1 MNIPRCALIRC
12 VASILLSMGANPTW
26 AATLTW
32 INTSGGDWN
41 IAGNWS
47 PSGVPGATDTALITA
62 AGTYVVNVSDSES
75 AASLTIGG
83 ATGTQSLQI
92 NSGGA
97 LNEAG
102 GTMTTKASLTVAG
115 GGTLNA
121 SSGFDL
127 YGPLTNNGTINMT
140 NADFYLFNNNTASL
154 AGGIVN
160 NGEINFYG
168 ASGDGMFSEGYG
180 YEYLI
185 NHGTISEEAGAGPSL
200 IYGMLGALAG
210 TYNAALGTTTQF
222 TGGGTAANPSIV
234 GTLPVLNGPG
244 QYEFTGGYLLL
255 TENAIPNL
263 RLVGGTLELGPAFQQ
278 GGAITNL
285 TLDGTT
291 LPGTNQVSGTLT
303 VTNSAIPGALTV
315 NSGGVLNEFGVTVNA
330 TGWLTVEGGGS
341 LNVFSGSDL
350 YGPITNNGTI
360 NMTNADFYLFNNNTP
375 SLAGG
380 IVNNGEINFYGA
392 SGDGI
397 ISEGYGYEYLI
408 NQGTINEEA
417 GVGPSLIY
425 GMLGAL
431 AGTYNAALGTTI
443 QFTGGGTAVN
453 PLTVGTPPVL
463 NGPGQYQFTGG
474 YLLLTEN
481 AIPNLRLVGGT
492 LELGPAFQQG
502 GAITNLTL
510 DGTTLAGT
518 NNVNG
523 TLTATNSA
531 IPGALTV
538 NSGGV
543 LNAFGVTV
551 NATGWV
557 TIGGG
562 GSFNAFSGS
571 DLYGPITNNGT
582 INMTNAGFYLFNNNT
597 ASLAGG
603 IANNGQINFYGASG
617 DFISSEGYGFEYL
630 INQGAISQR
639 PGTGGSSINPA
650 IFTDPGTLDLQEGT
664 LSLNTVSLQS
674 SSVLNFG
681 LNSLT
686 DFGSIILA
694 KSVVL
699 NGTVSANLNNGF
711 APATGAMFKVLS
723 YPAFS
728 GIFAGTNPPPG
739 YLVGGIYGSTSFNL
753 LITGTGTA
761 PSQPVLTIERAG
773 ATTVDVSWPTAAGN
787 FNLQTSTALP
797 AENWSDVTSGITT
810 IGANYVLT
818 ATISGKGAFFR
829 LQSQ

>member
-1 MNIPRCALIRC
+1 MGR
-12 VASILLSMGANPTW
+12 SIF
-26 AATLTW
+26 
-32 INTSGGDWN
+32 
-41 IAGNWS
+41 
-47 PSGVPGATDTALITA
+47 TA
-62 AGTYVVNVSDSES
+62 
-75 AASLTIGG
+75 
-83 ATGTQSLQI
+83 
-92 NSGGA
+92 
-97 LNEAG
+97 
-102 GTMTTKASLTVAG
+102 
-115 GGTLNA
+115 
-121 SSGFDL
+121 
-127 YGPLTNNGTINMT
+127 P
-140 NADFYLFNNNTASL
+140 
-154 AGGIVN
+154 
-160 NGEINFYG
+160 
-168 ASGDGMFSEGYG
+168 
-180 YEYLI
+180 
-185 NHGTISEEAGAGPSL
+185 P
-200 IYGMLGALAG
+200 
-210 TYNAALGTTTQF
+210 
-222 TGGGTAANPSIV
+222 
-234 GTLPVLNGPG
+234 
-244 QYEFTGGYLLL
+244 
-255 TENAIPNL
+255 
-263 RLVGGTLELGPAFQQ
+263 
-278 GGAITNL
+278 
-285 TLDGTT
+285 
-291 LPGTNQVSGTLT
+291 
-303 VTNSAIPGALTV
+303 
-315 NSGGVLNEFGVTVNA
+315 
-330 TGWLTVEGGGS
+330 
-341 LNVFSGSDL
+341 
-350 YGPITNNGTI
+350 
-360 NMTNADFYLFNNNTP
+360 
-375 SLAGG
+375 
-380 IVNNGEINFYGA
+380 
-392 SGDGI
+392 GDGI

-492 LELGPAFQQG
+492 LGLGPAFQQG

-571 DLYGPITNNGT
+571 NLSGPITNNGT

-597 ASLAGG
+597 ASLAG

-617 DFISSEGYGFEYL
+617 DFISSEGYRIDTDQPGS
-630 INQGAISQR
+630 NQPTSGNRGLLDQSCNLYR
-639 PGTGGSSINPA
+639 
-650 IFTDPGTLDLQEGT
+650 PGTLDLQEGT

-728 GIFAGTNPPPG
+728 GIFPGTDRPR
-739 YLVGGIYGSTSFNL
+739 VYGRGHLRFH
-753 LITGTGTA
+753 LI
-761 PSQPVLTIERAG
+761 QPVDHRHRHG
-773 ATTVDVSWPTAAGN
+773 AQPTC
-787 FNLQTSTALP
+787 L
-797 AENWSDVTSGITT
+797 DH
-810 IGANYVLT
+810 
-818 ATISGKGAFFR
+818 
-829 LQSQ
+829 